1 MLRKEG
7 SPYQLH
13 LGEKIPETLYRFDK
27 GTVIY
32 PLDSRQ
38 GVLRDSIFAEKT
50 DRKDRGGLIVYKSK
64 TPIDLYFDRRFWSL
78 PEGTLFGAYS
88 KQAHKVKIE

>member
-1 MLRKEG
+1 MPRKEG
-7 SPYQLH
+7 SPYQLR
-13 LGEKIPETLYRFDK
+13 LGEKLPEIIYRFDV

-32 PLDSRQ
+32 PLHSHR
-38 GVLRDSIFAEKT
+38 GVLQAPIFAQKT
-50 DRKDRGGLIVYKSK
+50 KSK
-64 TPIDLYFDRRFWSL
+64 HNGLTVYESMTRVDLYFDGRFWSL